1 MKSTPQ
7 FRPLCFEE
15 FEVLV
20 GWAALEG
27 WNPGKED
34 AALFWATDPQG
45 YYGYFDKDTLI
56 GGGSIVSYSG
66 RFGFMGFF
74 IVHPDYRA
82 QGLGGRL
89 WQLRRDTLLSRL
101 QPGAAIGMDGVVAM
115 QPFYQQGGFAIAF
128 RDERYEKTGTPYP
141 PNPAISLITPAD
153 YPAVFAFDLACFGVP
168 REAFM
173 TGWLSSSNA
182 TAVKYTGPEGLQGFA
197 VLRACQTG
205 YKIGPL
211 FADNHLVAQSLYE
224 YCLNS
229 AIGQPVYLDI
239 PVCNEAAVALVRQ
252 YGAHYVFE
260 CARMYHGTPPA
271 VATAKIFGITTFEL
285 G

>member
-1 MKSTPQ
+1 MTSTLV

-20 GWAALEG
+20 RWAALEG
-27 WNPGKED
+27 WNPGKAD
-34 AALFWATDPQG
+34 AALFWATDSEG
-45 YYGYFDKDTLI
+45 FYGCFDNDTLI

-66 RFGFMGFF
+66 LFGFMGFF

-82 QGLGGRL
+82 KGLGGRL

-101 QPGAAIGMDGVVAM
+101 HPGAAIGMDGVVAM

-128 RDERYEKTGTPYP
+128 RDERYEKTGTSYP

-153 YPAVFAFDLACFGVP
+153 YPEVFALDLACFGVA

-173 TGWLSSSNA
+173 TRWMESNNA
-182 TAVKYTGPEGLQGFA
+182 TAIKYTGPDGLQGFA

-211 FADNHLVAQSLYE
+211 FADNQFVAESLYE

-229 AIGQPVYLDI
+229 VIGQPVYVDI
-239 PVCNEAAVALVRQ
+239 PVCNEAAVALVHKYEAQ
-252 YGAHYVFE
+252 YVFE
-260 CARMYHGTPPA
+260 CARMYHGTPPT
-271 VATAKIFGITTFEL
+271 TAHDKIFGITTFEL